1 MYDLGL
7 TIKQLRKKQG
17 WTQTMLAEKL
27 HVSCCMISKYELGY
41 IIPPFETLRNIAAVF
56 GVTLD
61 TICGMK
67 HNGVLSTHG
76 LTTLQTDSV
85 KALLDL
91 YRHKNAGHRE
101 LSAEQAKVLEQ
112 IIVEINK

>member
-7 TIKQLRKKQG
+7 TIRQLRKKQG
-17 WTQTMLAEKL
+17 WTQQMLADLL
-27 HVSCCMISKYELGY
+27 HVSCCMVSKYELGY
-41 IIPPFETLRNIAAVF
+41 MVPPFETLRNISAVF
-56 GVTLD
+56 GVTMD
-61 TICGMK
+61 TLCGMK
-67 HNGVLSTHG
+67 HNGILSTQG
-76 LTTLQTDSV
+76 LTTMQTESV

-101 LSAEQAKVLEQ
+101 LSAEQAKVLER